1 MALVPGP
8 PLGMA
13 SRSFVDPRAD
23 ADPDSCERDYS
34 VPCPAGFVN
43 VGAVKGADEE
53 YCAAS
58 PEYDGPCS
66 SEGHKLAKMSSKARA
81 RWSRMC
87 EANWPCK
94 TCERDYG
101 DVCPSGWSMVPGR
114 RSARPRPTMT
124 ARARGLQ
131 ISRSTTWP
139 CSSDGA
145 RSARC
150 TGSAAGRSEAHCRSP
165 QEHADLLA
173 ASAAVG
179 LSRH

>member
-1 MALVPGP
+1 M
-8 PLGMA
+8 
-13 SRSFVDPRAD
+13 DPRVD

-66 SEGHKLAKMSSKARA
+66 SEGHKLMKMSSKARA
-81 RWSRMC
+81 RWSRTC

-101 DVCPSGWSMVPGR
+101 VACPSGWSTVAGTMKCAAPGER
-114 RSARPRPTMT
+114 GPAGCQRSGT
-124 ARARGLQ
+124 
-131 ISRSTTWP
+131 
-139 CSSDGA
+139 
-145 RSARC
+145 
-150 TGSAAGRSEAHCRSP
+150 
-165 QEHADLLA
+165 LL
-173 ASAAVG
+173 
-179 LSRH
+179 LSLLRV